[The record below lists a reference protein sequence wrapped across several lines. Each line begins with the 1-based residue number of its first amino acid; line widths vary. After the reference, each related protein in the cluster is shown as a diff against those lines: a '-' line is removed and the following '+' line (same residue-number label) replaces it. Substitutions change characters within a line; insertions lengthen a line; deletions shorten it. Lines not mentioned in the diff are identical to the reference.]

1 MPLTSIASKKTARPA
16 TIMPTVEED
25 ATITAAALSDPD
37 AQPLTDAQLGAMVPM
52 KTLRGWQARMDGVL
66 REYVARQAQPTP

>member
-1 MPLTSIASKKTARPA
+1 
-16 TIMPTVEED
+16 MPTEEED

-52 KTLRGWQARMDGVL
+52 RTLRGWQARMDGVL
-66 REYVARQAQPTP
+66 REYVAQQARRSS